1 MPLAHRA
8 QAGAPF
14 LLLNLIVNHS
24 GSPKIFF
31 PDAALNGLLKKPGFP
46 EKLSVFSVFL
56 ENYAFSDPPI
66 LYQNDRLI
74 KGYNLSFNK
83 KNFSRFR
90 PYLRAK
96 TDRKPKYIFSCSK
109 YAWFFRNNNGFM
121 TIKID
126 PNQNFWDIRRKS
138 FLFGSCVPTSFYT
151 VQGR

>member
-8 QAGAPF
+8 QPGAPF

-56 ENYAFSDPPI
+56 ENYAFSDPTI

-74 KGYNLSFNK
+74 KGYNHAEFQK
-83 KNFSRFR
+83 KKISHGS
-90 PYLRAK
+90 
-96 TDRKPKYIFSCSK
+96 DPKYKLYCI
-109 YAWFFRNNNGFM
+109 
-121 TIKID
+121 T
-126 PNQNFWDIRRKS
+126 
-138 FLFGSCVPTSFYT
+138 YT
-151 VQGR
+151 LNELTGV